1 MSECPKCH
9 GNHFIR
15 HPDGAIETCSC
26 RRDGMLGRD
35 RALNEAGDLINGAR
49 AKDYGSAQENF
60 RRIAAGWSEIFD
72 QEVTEEQVALAMD
85 WVKTARLI
93 QTPNHH
99 DSWVDKIGYAALGAE
114 VSSD

>member
-9 GNHFIR
+9 GNHFVR

-26 RRDGMLGRD
+26 RRNETLVGG

-49 AKDYGSAQENF
+49 AKDYGRAQENF
-60 RRIAAGWSEIFD
+60 RRIAAGWSAIFGQD
-72 QEVTEEQVALAMD
+72 VTEEQVALAMD

-99 DSWVDKIGYAALGAE
+99 DSWVDKIGYAAFGAE